1 MVIIISNDNSP
12 PPFTKVLLS
21 QGLCLHDTLLSS
33 ERQLKPL
40 GLLLSTNMIII
51 YPGEARSIFYFISYL
66 QMFHLPKVEVYL
78 LLFCTYNL
86 LSISLV
92 VSWVESDQKSW
103 VGQNSTC
110 QPENTNRSS
119 KQWLQLTVFSYCL
132 NHGYDDGSS
141 WWSGQQKHTPWY
153 SLSP

>member
-92 VSWVESDQKSW
+92 VS
-103 VGQNSTC
+103 
-110 QPENTNRSS
+110 
-119 KQWLQLTVFSYCL
+119 
-132 NHGYDDGSS
+132 
-141 WWSGQQKHTPWY
+141 
-153 SLSP
+153 